1 MAGESP
7 GKSEQR
13 KSSGETAPGE
23 QDPRLSVFRETAAER
38 TGTAEK
44 AESGS
49 GSGSGSA
56 VSTKVAT
63 ANRTEEPTPSDEA
76 GEAGGAGEDS
86 DESDG
91 GPIAERGDEAPKD
104 AKKDKDT
111 EEEEAA
117 EPKNEAGDADAEDA
131 EGKEAD
137 AEAADAKAP
146 SWAKPAAVPDASD
159 APDAPDA
166 SVAPDASDASGA
178 SEGSGDAEG
187 TRASAE
193 GSKAA
198 EAPAKPAPDTKAD
211 ADGPAVEP
219 GTKPEGASDGKP
231 DEPGEPDEP
240 GKPGQPDRPTTVFKA
255 LPRPP
260 VDQPTTALKIPPSL
274 RAEAAKAAAPKSS
287 TFVPL
292 RRDDKPE
299 PDAAAKP
306 AASTATATA
315 TASAAAP
322 AASAV
327 AAPPVPPPAAVKA
340 PFPEAERTRQQPM
353 PPMPPLD
360 LLAELT
366 NTPETA
372 TRKAVRRVK
381 IWTPL
386 VVLAAIVFMVVQS
399 VRPLPEPQLALSADS
414 SFTFDGEKLDM
425 PYPDE
430 GQGAV
435 EVEGV
440 GAIGTFGEQ
449 KPAPIASVAKTMT
462 AYVIL
467 KEHPIKGEQD
477 GPDIEVDKKAG
488 EEAGREDESVAPIK
502 VGQKYTEKQML
513 QLLMIPSGNNA
524 ARLLARWDSGSED
537 AFVEKMN
544 AAAKELGMKDTTYTD
559 PSGLDSATVS
569 TPVDQIKLARAVMQN
584 DVFRTIVDMPQI
596 DIPGIDKT
604 IYNNNTILL
613 EPGVGGIKTG
623 SSTPAGG
630 NLLWSAN
637 TVIDGK
643 PRRILG
649 IVMGMQKANLLDEKL
664 TLAKQESLKLIQAA
678 QAGVRSE
685 TVVKKGDVVGYV
697 DDGLGTRTP
706 VVATKDLKAIG
717 WGGFKVKVALEES
730 ETIPHSAA
738 AGTVVGKVTA
748 GKESVPVA
756 LQSELAEPGFGA
768 KVTRVS

>member
-1 MAGESP
+1 M
-7 GKSEQR
+7 
-13 KSSGETAPGE
+13 
-23 QDPRLSVFRETAAER
+23 
-38 TGTAEK
+38 
-44 AESGS
+44 
-49 GSGSGSA
+49 
-56 VSTKVAT
+56 VAT
-63 ANRTEEPTPSDEA
+63 ANRTEEPETP
-76 GEAGGAGEDS
+76 GGAGGAGEDS

-91 GPIAERGDEAPKD
+91 GPIAK
-104 AKKDKDT
+104 
-111 EEEEAA
+111 EEEAE
-117 EPKNEAGDADAEDA
+117 EPKPKAEEPKAEEVEEA
-131 EGKEAD
+131 KEQ
-137 AEAADAKAP
+137 EADAKAP
-146 SWAKPAAVPDASD
+146 SWAKPAAVPEAEAEPEAEPEADASQT
-159 APDAPDA
+159 APA
-166 SVAPDASDASGA
+166 SPASSTTSGEDASGA
-178 SEGSGDAEG
+178 PEAPESTESTPAPAKGSE
-187 TRASAE
+187 
-193 GSKAA
+193 AA
-198 EAPAKPAPDTKAD
+198 EDPAKPAPDPEAD
-211 ADGPAVEP
+211 ADRPAAE
-219 GTKPEGASDGKP
+219 PEGKADDKTDGKTDAESGAESSGESVSEASDKSDKP
-231 DEPGEPDEP
+231 ADSI
-240 GKPGQPDRPTTVFKA
+240 DRPTTVFKA
-255 LPRPP
+255 LPRPA

-274 RAEAAKAAAPKSS
+274 RDKAKPEAHKADEPKPDEPKSS

-292 RRDDKPE
+292 RRDDKPT
-299 PDAAAKP
+299 PAPAAATSTTPGKAKP
-306 AASTATATA
+306 ATP
-315 TASAAAP
+315 AP
-322 AASAV
+322 AVTS
-327 AAPPVPPPAAVKA
+327 PVPTPPAAA
-340 PFPEAERTRQQPM
+340 TAAFPEAERTRQQPM

-372 TRKAVRRVK
+372 ARKAVRRVK

-386 VVLAAIVFMVVQS
+386 VVLAAIVFVIIQA
-399 VRPLPEPQLALSADS
+399 VRPLPAPELTLSADAG
-414 SFTFDGEKLDM
+414 FTFDGEKLDM
-425 PYPDE
+425 PYPGE

-477 GPDIEVDKKAG
+477 GPDIKVDKKAG
-488 EEAGREDESVAPIK
+488 EEADRPDESVAPIK
-502 VGQKYTEKQML
+502 TGQKYTEKQML

-544 AAAKELGMKDTTYTD
+544 AAAKELGMTDTTYTD
-559 PSGLDSATVS
+559 PSGLDAATVS
-569 TPVDQIKLARAVMQN
+569 TPLDQIKLARAVMQN
-584 DVFRTIVDMPQI
+584 DVFRAIVDMPQA
-596 DIPGIDKT
+596 DIPGIGKT

-649 IVMGMQKANLLDEKL
+649 VVMGMQKAGTLDEKL

-685 TVVKKGDVVGYV
+685 TVLKKGDVVGYV

-706 VVATKDLKAIG
+706 VVATKDLKAVG
-717 WGGFKVKVALEES
+717 WGGFKVKVALDEGG
-730 ETIPHSAA
+730 ETVPHSAA
-738 AGTVVGKVTA
+738 AGTVVGRVTA

-756 LQSELAEPGFGA
+756 LQSALAEPGFGA
-768 KVTRVS
+768 KLTRLG